1 MALFLCSSGVF
12 FYRTLFRI
20 QCRWLNGLAIS
31 DLATSPAARCP
42 LFGLLQHTLTLS
54 QNGNILASMPLL
66 RCDEAQFAV
75 LVLDVVSGHE
85 ATYPAPCITDA
96 FKTRCRP
103 LWTIFQRLEQ
113 RFREGVV

>member
-42 LFGLLQHTLTLS
+42 LFGLLQHTLTLC

-75 LVLDVVSGHE
+75 LVLGVVPGHE
-85 ATYPAPCITDA
+85 ATYPAPRA
-96 FKTRCRP
+96 S
-103 LWTIFQRLEQ
+103 LRLLNQ
-113 RFREGVV
+113 MKATLDDISAS